1 MLGGRS
7 ADAGR
12 TSRDEHCLG
21 GAGHLL
27 SIPYQRLLDPD
38 GFDLDRVYADLDA
51 VLARGLT
58 SSV

>member
-1 MLGGRS
+1 MVTAALGGI
-7 ADAGR
+7 A
-12 TSRDEHCLG
+12 
-21 GAGHLL
+21 
-27 SIPYQRLLDPD
+27 YQRLLDPE

>member
-1 MLGGRS
+1 M
-7 ADAGR
+7 
-12 TSRDEHCLG
+12 
-21 GAGHLL
+21 L